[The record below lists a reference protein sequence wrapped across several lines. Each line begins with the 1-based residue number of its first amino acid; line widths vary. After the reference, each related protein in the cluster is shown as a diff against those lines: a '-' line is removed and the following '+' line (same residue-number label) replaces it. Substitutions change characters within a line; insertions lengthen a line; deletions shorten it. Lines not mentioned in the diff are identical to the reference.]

1 MLIADVVNCMNEEEL
16 KKSWDKFEP
25 RFNTSIENLIMG
37 LFEEYREPFFDKI
50 KIKSELINKFSKD
63 KEVQFLV
70 FKFIRDFTVLWNE
83 RFPDDVKLPFRIES
97 ISYSKTRLIKKQ
109 EFVSQKNKTSRNEV
123 VNSLNLFPSADHLE
137 IYKSST
143 IENSV
148 KNNHKNTGNSIN
160 GISPTPSEKLTE
172 NITVTLLPKEIQ
184 KNLTINKL
192 SDQLKKSN
200 INIDTES
207 GPIFHLPNC
216 KVGVEFFGKI
226 NGIDRLGRKTIIS
239 DLKLPDNFG
248 LKFDFAT
255 QTVTGQPTLDGEFDL
270 NLQWSYVGMSGKASG
285 ICKLISNPD
294 PRSLWKV
301 IEPSADLPYHKLH
314 IDKNLIRCNGF
325 NIVAASRRGRSH
337 EHGGSFRDDDFF
349 IFDDAA
355 SGWSVMIVA
364 DGAGSAKNS
373 RQGSRLAVDVA
384 GNYLISNLSGS
395 FGSKISDYLCGWDSD
410 PESKKLI
417 RTEFYLF
424 FHKMASAA
432 VQAIES
438 EAKDK
443 NVPTKE
449 YSTTLLVAAVKRDS
463 KNTFLATFWMGDGA
477 IAAYGPR
484 GIVNLMG
491 MPDGGEFAGQTRFLD
506 RAALGDQGFGKRVE
520 IRRLQDVSSIII
532 LTDGVSDP
540 YFETDNGL
548 ADPVKWDL
556 LWDEI
561 KIQLIKE
568 NPEINL
574 VDWLHFFKK
583 GHHDDR
589 TIAVLW

>member
-1 MLIADVVNCMNEEEL
+1 MNEEEL
-16 KKSWDKFEP
+16 KKNWDKFEP
-25 RFNTSIENLIMG
+25 IFNISIENLIIG
-37 LFEEYREPFFDKI
+37 LFDEHREPFFDKS
-50 KIKSELINKFSKD
+50 KIKSDLINKFSKD
-63 KEVQFLV
+63 KSAQFLV
-70 FKFIRDFTVLWNE
+70 FKFIRDLTTLWNE
-83 RFPDDVKLPFRIES
+83 RFPDDLKLPFRIGSVLDAEARS
-97 ISYSKTRLIKKQ
+97 IKYKEVVNNQNTASKI
-109 EFVSQKNKTSRNEV
+109 EV
-123 VNSLNLFPSADHLE
+123 VNSVNSVARVEHIE
-137 IYKSST
+137 IHKSSVT
-143 IENSV
+143 GDCV
-148 KNNHKNTGNSIN
+148 KNQPENIDH
-160 GISPTPSEKLTE
+160 GISGVRI
-172 NITVTLLPKEIQ
+172 NIPEELHKTVVIALLPIAMQ
-184 KNLTINKL
+184 KNLTIDKFPNKL
-192 SDQLKKSN
+192 INSN
-200 INIDTES
+200 ISIES
-207 GPIFHLPNC
+207 GPVFHLPNC
-216 KVGVEFFGKI
+216 KVGVQFLGEI
-226 NGIDRLGRKTIIS
+226 NGVDKSGRKIIIS
-239 DLKLPDNFG
+239 DLKFPDNFG

-255 QTVTGQPTLDGEFDL
+255 QTVTGQPILDGEFDL
-270 NLQWSYVGMSGKASG
+270 NLQWSFVGMPGKASG

-301 IEPSADLPYHKLH
+301 IEPSADLPYQKLH

-349 IFDDAA
+349 IFDNAA

-384 GNYLISNLSGS
+384 GNYLVSNLAGN
-395 FGSKISDYLCGWDSD
+395 FGSKISDYLSGWDSD
-410 PESKKLI
+410 PESKKSI
-417 RTEFYLF
+417 RTKFHYF
-424 FHKMASAA
+424 FHEMASAA

-443 NVPTKE
+443 NVPAKE
-449 YSTTLLVAAVKRDS
+449 YSTTLLVAAVKKDS

-520 IRRLQDVSSIII
+520 IRCLQDVSSIIL

-548 ADPVKWDL
+548 VDPVKWDL

-561 KIQLIKE
+561 KVQLIKE
-568 NPEINL
+568 NPENL
-574 VDWLHFFKK
+574 LADWLHFFKK

>member
-25 RFNTSIENLIMG
+25 RFNISIENLIIG

-63 KEVQFLV
+63 KGVQFLV

-83 RFPDDVKLPFRIES
+83 RFPDDVKLPFRISS
-97 ISYSKTRLIKKQ
+97 ISDSKTRLIKKQ
-109 EFVSQKNKTSRNEV
+109 EFVSQKNKTSRNEI
-123 VNSLNLFPSADHLE
+123 VNFLNLSASADHLE
-137 IYKSST
+137 IYKSSA

-148 KNNHKNTGNSIN
+148 KNNHKNTGNSIHD
-160 GISPTPSEKLTE
+160 ISPTPSEKLTE
-172 NITVTLLPKEIQ
+172 NITVALLPKEIQ

-200 INIDTES
+200 IDIES

-216 KVGVEFFGKI
+216 KVGVEFFGEI
-226 NGIDRLGRKTIIS
+226 NGIDRLGRKIIIS
-239 DLKLPDNFG
+239 DLKFPDKFG

-255 QTVTGQPTLDGEFDL
+255 QTVTGQPILDGEFDL
-270 NLQWSYVGMSGKASG
+270 NLQWSFVGMPGKASG

-384 GNYLISNLSGS
+384 GNYLVSNLAGN
-395 FGSKISDYLCGWDSD
+395 FGSKISDYLSGWDSD
-410 PESKKLI
+410 TKKKKSI
-417 RTEFYLF
+417 RTKFHYF
-424 FHKMASAA
+424 FHEMASAA

-443 NVPTKE
+443 NVPAKE
-449 YSTTLLVAAVKRDS
+449 YSTTLLVAAVKKDS

-520 IRRLQDVSSIII
+520 IRCLQDVSSIIL

-561 KIQLIKE
+561 KVQLIKE
-568 NPEINL
+568 NPENL
-574 VDWLHFFKK
+574 LADWLHFFKK